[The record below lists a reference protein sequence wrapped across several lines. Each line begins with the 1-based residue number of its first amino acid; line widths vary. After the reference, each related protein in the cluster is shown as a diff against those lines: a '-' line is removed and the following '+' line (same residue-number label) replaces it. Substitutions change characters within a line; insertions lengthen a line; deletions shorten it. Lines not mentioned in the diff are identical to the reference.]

1 MQFLANENFPNPS
14 IRILRA
20 SGFDV
25 KSIAEE
31 MPGITDKTVV
41 EIARETHRT
50 ILTFDKDYGE
60 LIFKY
65 GMASPPT
72 VIFFRYKGVLPG
84 FAGEFLLKMLTEKLI
99 SLEDNFTVIEEQNI
113 RQRRYQ

>member
-1 MQFLANENFPNPS
+1 MIDLA
-14 IRILRA
+14 
-20 SGFDV
+20 
-25 KSIAEE
+25 KEE
-31 MPGITDKTVV
+31 S
-41 EIARETHRT
+41 RT

-99 SLEDNFTVIEEQNI
+99 SLENNFTVIEEQNI
-113 RQRRYQ
+113 RQRQYQ